1 MRAYQDLKIAVAG
14 TGYVGLSM
22 ATLLSQHHEV
32 VAVDVIPEKVEKINN
47 RVSPIQDEYIEK
59 YFAEKDL
66 HLTATLDGYEG
77 RLMSKR
83 GSKTRRLIIQIE
95 GLIAAAIEVEPQ
107 FVQLIPD

>member
-1 MRAYQDLKIAVAG
+1 MEYFS
-14 TGYVGLSM
+14 Y
-22 ATLLSQHHEV
+22 E
-32 VAVDVIPEKVEKINN
+32 E
-47 RVSPIQDEYIEK
+47 VSPRIFGKQIRIIGGRLNG
-59 YFAEKDL
+59 F
-66 HLTATLDGYEG
+66 EG